1 MSTREKYKTGLKR
14 FVKNVCTKNSAVANE
29 NIRDITYQ
37 KKMNAGTWNTNRLT
51 NLFSNNLNRNTKQVN
66 PQKPI
71 INRPIQSYQSQDQ
84 NAPAHLILKNLW
96 LGNLEA
102 AQDHD
107 FLTKS
112 GIKLVINCTKDLPNY
127 HENDKN
133 IQYIRIP
140 VDDSLLKKDF
150 IVMTDYL
157 FHIIPYLDQVLKN
170 NISVLIHCYAGM
182 QRSACVVAAYLI
194 KNKVPLYKAIHFI
207 QKKRNIAFT
216 PQINFIDSLLLF
228 AVNHI

>member
-1 MSTREKYKTGLKR
+1 MSARGQYKTGFQR
-14 FVKNVCTKNSAVANE
+14 FISNVSTHTSGIPKENIKNSSTQQNMYSG
-29 NIRDITYQ
+29 R
-37 KKMNAGTWNTNRLT
+37 WNTNRYA
-51 NLFSNNLNRNTKQVN
+51 NLFSTNLNQNYDKRVFT
-66 PQKPI
+66 KPI
-71 INRPIQSYQSQDQ
+71 ISKPIQSYQSQDQ

-96 LGNLEA
+96 LGNLDA
-102 AQDHD
+102 AQDRD
-107 FLTKS
+107 FLTKN
-112 GIKLVINCTKDLPNY
+112 GIRLVINCTNDLPNY

-133 IQYIRIP
+133 INYIRIP

-150 IVMTDYL
+150 MIMTEYL
-157 FHIIPYLDQVLKN
+157 FRIIPYLDEMLKSN
-170 NISVLIHCYAGM
+170 VPVLIHCYAGM

-228 AVNHI
+228 AVNHM